1 MRTTVTLDDD
11 VAKMLERR
19 ARERG
24 TTFKHTI
31 NEVLRRGL
39 AVGPDPEP
47 YELPTFSSPIQ
58 PGLDLTK
65 ALALAA
71 TLEDDEVLRKLEMGK

>member
-1 MRTTVTLDDD
+1 MTLDDD
-11 VAKMLERR
+11 VARMLERR

-24 TTFKHTI
+24 ATFKQTI

-39 AVGPDPEP
+39 ASGSGPLA

>member
-1 MRTTVTLDDD
+1 MTLDDD
-11 VAKMLERR
+11 VARMLQRR

-24 TTFKHTI
+24 ATFKDTI

-39 AVGPDPEP
+39 ASGPGPEP
-47 YELPTFSSPIQ
+47 YELATFTSPIQ